1 MSIVSTLKY
10 TFKKNGALDFCKVR
24 ELKRLDRRFKRYTVM
39 SRSLQGA
46 RIETFAIAAKPKR
59 TRRNG

>member
-46 RIETFAIAAKPKR
+46 RIETL
-59 TRRNG
+59 